1 MRPRKVPGTFSWK
14 RYQVPFAAVVLCAS
28 TAVGQDDLFLARNEA
43 GLLLERASGARA
55 TSLGGAFTAVADD
68 PSALSANPG
77 GLGQLRTMRVM
88 ATRDAQRADGEWR
101 GDFQATSLAIAGP
114 VGGGVGGLALAT
126 LDYGQIDLIDA
137 AGVQTGTADLRDV
150 AFAASY
156 SSVNPEWFND
166 GGGWTGA
173 TVELV
178 RDANGE
184 TRPGVSVGSV
194 VPVTF
199 KTSMAWAL
207 EHMGPKLH
215 GGMLPSTLRA
225 GVAFRDNNAAI
236 PVQVGF
242 DAALP
247 FLTGAYALS
256 AGVDAR
262 VTAGISLRGGY
273 TLRPGEPQQSGL
285 TGIAGGIGL
294 HMGAFLLDY
303 AYQPSGDLLSTHKVS
318 VTFVAAPPELTI
330 PMAQRR
336 PSASARPVQMMPE
349 PSASDESENADA
361 EPERQAPAVRPATAP
376 APVKPPVRPAALS
389 AVKPARKAATV
400 VPAAPAKPAP
410 VPAPVKPA
418 APPAQMPAEIPQA
431 EPVSTPAVPGTSSAT
446 PADDGWIG
454 PPPTPAPQ
462 MVPEEAP
469 AEPAANPGDENTP
482 VAPIPGAGKT
492 PANKPRMG
500 GI

>member
-1 MRPRKVPGTFSWK
+1 MSSRKVPGTFFLK
-14 RYQVPFAAVVLCAS
+14 RYQVPFAAAVLA
-28 TAVGQDDLFLARNEA
+28 AAAAFAQDDLFLARNEA
-43 GLLLERASGARA
+43 GLLLDRTAGARA

-68 PSALSANPG
+68 PSALSENPG
-77 GLGQLRTMRVM
+77 GLGQLRSLRVV

-101 GDFQATSLAIAGP
+101 GDFQATSLAVAGP
-114 VGGGVGGLALAT
+114 VGGGVGALALAT
-126 LDYGQIDLIDA
+126 LDYGQLDLTDA
-137 AGVQTGTADLRDV
+137 SGARTGTANLRDV
-150 AFAASY
+150 AVAASY
-156 SSVNPEWFND
+156 AYVNPEWFND
-166 GGGWTGA
+166 GGGWSGA

-184 TRPGVSVGSV
+184 ARPGVSIGSV

-215 GGMLPSTLRA
+215 GGMLPSILRA
-225 GVAFRDNNAAI
+225 GVAFRDNNAAL
-236 PVQVGF
+236 PVQVAV
-242 DAALP
+242 DASLP

-262 VTAGISLRGGY
+262 VTPAISLRAGY
-273 TLRPGEPQQSGL
+273 TLRPGDPQQTGL
-285 TGIAGGIGL
+285 TGIAGGVGL
-294 HMGAFLLDY
+294 RMGEFLLDY

-318 VTFVAAPPELTI
+318 VTFIAAPPEL
-330 PMAQRR
+330 PVPVAPHR
-336 PSASARPVQMMPE
+336 PAAPPRPVEMMPE
-349 PSASDESENADA
+349 PSAPDESENADVQ
-361 EPERQAPAVRPATAP
+361 PERPA
-376 APVKPPVRPAALS
+376 APVHPAAPVRPV
-389 AVKPARKAATV
+389 VKPAAVAPVVKPAPKPAPV
-400 VPAAPAKPAP
+400 VPAATPKPAP
-410 VPAPVKPA
+410 APAPVKPA

-431 EPVSTPAVPGTSSAT
+431 EPVAAPVVPGTSAT

-469 AEPAANPGDENTP
+469 AEPGSNPGEENTP